1 MKLLQVGPQRLTAG
15 QKRAERTA
23 SSHFQD
29 HVFCCYL
36 NPNLIWH
43 WAIPMRE
50 TCSTHV
56 VSTTAQVSQLW
67 ESDGAKAFR
76 PNINLRYLTKVI
88 RNTTISDNASN
99 IVNGKRKAPDS
110 VQPMRR
116 IKRTTFRGS
125 SNDSDDDNDETDDR
139 TDDCTEEEDYP
150 ALELQHNHSQP
161 DAGLV
166 PILRHVLDIQYTKNE
181 GSAIYN
187 KKWDDENKKFQ
198 AILSTLSD
206 PSSSFNTIELGDI
219 RFAEYRGSAVAMAY
233 SPHSENES
241 NTWLFIVPPLL
252 IDGDSNDLESSSS
265 TDLLLA
271 CRILQG
277 YGQAYVEASLKLV
290 ALPLDAFDDNHL
302 PFALQL
308 ELVVS
313 LVLPLALDPAPL
325 SRRAQVLAREDAQRR
340 LLRATYLSQDIT
352 SLAVNEEVTVSKL
365 YSNLGSAPPLPS
377 EMANKAMQP
386 ASLVPTLLPF
396 QRRSVAWLLEKEGM
410 VVNEEGLIVPQKS
423 SDNFSFWKK
432 ITQGDHT
439 WYLHRLSG
447 ELSANP
453 PDTIPVPF
461 GGILAEEPGLGKTVE
476 TIALI
481 LLNPAP
487 PEYNPTMSR
496 WDSQAS
502 LEVKAVKVSS
512 TTCNYS

>member
-1 MKLLQVGPQRLTAG
+1 
-15 QKRAERTA
+15 
-23 SSHFQD
+23 
-29 HVFCCYL
+29 
-36 NPNLIWH
+36 
-43 WAIPMRE
+43 MRE

-56 VSTTAQVSQLW
+56 VTTAQASQLW

-76 PNINLRYLTKVI
+76 PNINLRYLSKVI
-88 RNTTISDNASN
+88 RNTTISENSSN
-99 IVNGKRKAPDS
+99 IVNGKRKALSS
-110 VQPMRR
+110 VQLTRR
-116 IKRTTFRGS
+116 TKRTKTSRGS
-125 SNDSDDDNDETDDR
+125 STDNDGDNDESDDFS
-139 TDDCTEEEDYP
+139 DGEDCP
-150 ALELQHNHSQP
+150 VLELQHNHRKP
-161 DAGLV
+161 DTGLV

-187 KKWDDENKKFQ
+187 KKWDDEYKKFQ

-206 PSSSFNTIELGDI
+206 PSSSLNTIELGDI
-219 RFAEYRGSAVAMAY
+219 RFAEYQGSAVAMAY
-233 SPHSENES
+233 NPHSQNES
-241 NTWLFIVPPLL
+241 NRWLFVVPSFV
-252 IDGDSNDLESSSS
+252 IDGDSNDLGSS

-271 CRILQG
+271 CRTLQS

-290 ALPLDAFDDNHL
+290 VLTLDAFDSHL

-308 ELVVS
+308 EFVVS
-313 LVLPLALDPAPL
+313 LVLPLALDPTPL

-340 LLRATYLSQDIT
+340 LLHATYLSQDIT
-352 SLAVNEEVTVSKL
+352 SLAVNDEVTVSKL
-365 YSNLGSAPPLPS
+365 YSMLGSAPPLPS
-377 EMANKAMQP
+377 ERANKALQP

-396 QRRSVAWLLEKEGM
+396 QRRSVAWMLEKEGM
-410 VVNEEGLIVPQKS
+410 VVNDEGLIVPQTL

-432 ITQGDHT
+432 IKQGDHT

-453 PDTIPVPF
+453 PVTIPAPF

-487 PEYNPTMSR
+487 PEYNPTLSR
-496 WDSQAS
+496 WDPQTA

-512 TTCNYS
+512 TTYVDS

>member
-1 MKLLQVGPQRLTAG
+1 
-15 QKRAERTA
+15 
-23 SSHFQD
+23 
-29 HVFCCYL
+29 
-36 NPNLIWH
+36 
-43 WAIPMRE
+43 MRE

-56 VSTTAQVSQLW
+56 VSTTTQVSQLW
-67 ESDGAKAFR
+67 ESYGAKTFR

-88 RNTTISDNASN
+88 RNITISENASN
-99 IVNGKRKAPDS
+99 VVNGKRKAPS
-110 VQPMRR
+110 VQPTGRT
-116 IKRTTFRGS
+116 KRTKTLRGS
-125 SNDSDDDNDETDDR
+125 STGNNDDNDES
-139 TDDCTEEEDYP
+139 DDCSDDCSDEEDYP
-150 ALELQHNHSQP
+150 VLELQHNLRQP
-161 DAGLV
+161 DTGLV
-166 PILRHVLDIQYTKNE
+166 PILRHVLHIQYTKNE

-187 KKWDDENKKFQ
+187 KKWNDENNKFQ

-206 PSSSFNTIELGDI
+206 PSLSLNTIELGDI

-233 SPHSENES
+233 NPHSQNES
-241 NTWLFIVPPLL
+241 NTWLFIVPPLV
-252 IDGDSNDLESSSS
+252 IDGDSNDLGSSSS

-271 CRILQG
+271 CRTLQG

-290 ALPLDAFDDNHL
+290 VLPPDAFDNHL

-308 ELVVS
+308 EFIVS
-313 LVLPLALDPAPL
+313 LVLPFALDPTPL
-325 SRRAQVLAREDAQRR
+325 SRRAQALAREDAQRR

-352 SLAVNEEVTVSKL
+352 SLAINDEVTVSKL
-365 YSNLGSAPPLPS
+365 YSTLGSAPPLPS
-377 EMANKAMQP
+377 ERANKALQP

-396 QRRSVAWLLEKEGM
+396 QRRSVAWMLEKEGM
-410 VVNEEGLIVPQKS
+410 VVNDEGLIVPQKL
-423 SDNFSFWKK
+423 SDNFSFWRK

-447 ELSANP
+447 ELSADP

-496 WDSQAS
+496 WDPQAS

-512 TTCNYS
+512 TSCVVDS

>member
-1 MKLLQVGPQRLTAG
+1 MIPKIFIEFWVRNKWDRDAPSHPGR
-15 QKRAERTA
+15 RT
-23 SSHFQD
+23 SSQFQD
-29 HVFCCYL
+29 HVFYSSL
-36 NPNLIWH
+36 NPTT
-43 WAIPMRE
+43 MRE

-56 VSTTAQVSQLW
+56 VPTTAQVSQLW

-88 RNTTISDNASN
+88 RNTTISDSASN
-99 IVNGKRKAPDS
+99 NVNGKRKAPSS
-110 VQPMRR
+110 VQSMRR
-116 IKRTTFRGS
+116 TKRTKTFRGS
-125 SNDSDDDNDETDDR
+125 STVSDDDNDES
-139 TDDCTEEEDYP
+139 DDCTEEEDYP
-150 ALELQHNHSQP
+150 VLELQHNHSQP
-161 DAGLV
+161 DTGRI
-166 PILRHVLDIQYTKNE
+166 PILRHVLNIQYTKNE
-181 GSAIYN
+181 GSAVCN

-206 PSSSFNTIELGDI
+206 PSLSLNTIELGDI

-233 SPHSENES
+233 SPHSQNES
-241 NTWLFIVPPLL
+241 NTWLFIVPSLL
-252 IDGDSNDLESSSS
+252 IDGDSNDLGSSSS

-271 CRILQG
+271 CRTLQG

-290 ALPLDAFDDNHL
+290 VLPLDAFDNHL
-302 PFALQL
+302 PFTLQL
-308 ELVVS
+308 EFVVS

-325 SRRAQVLAREDAQRR
+325 SRRAQVLAREDARRR

-365 YSNLGSAPPLPS
+365 YSSLGSAPPLPS
-377 EMANKAMQP
+377 ERANKAMQP

-396 QRRSVAWLLEKEGM
+396 QRRSVAWMLEKEGM

-447 ELSANP
+447 ELSAYP
-453 PDTIPVPF
+453 PDTIPAPF

-496 WDSQAS
+496 WDPQAS

-512 TTCNYS
+512 TTYIDS

>member
-1 MKLLQVGPQRLTAG
+1 
-15 QKRAERTA
+15 
-23 SSHFQD
+23 
-29 HVFCCYL
+29 
-36 NPNLIWH
+36 
-43 WAIPMRE
+43 MRE

-88 RNTTISDNASN
+88 RNTTISENATSN
-99 IVNGKRKAPDS
+99 IVNGKRKALNS
-110 VQPMRR
+110 VQPTRR
-116 IKRTTFRGS
+116 TKRTKTSRS
-125 SNDSDDDNDETDDR
+125 SSTGNDDDNDES
-139 TDDCTEEEDYP
+139 DDCSDDCSGGDEDYP
-150 ALELQHNHSQP
+150 VLELQHNHRKP
-161 DAGLV
+161 DTGLV

-181 GSAIYN
+181 GSGICN
-187 KKWDDENKKFQ
+187 KKWDDDNKDFQ

-206 PSSSFNTIELGDI
+206 PSSSLNTIELGDI
-219 RFAEYRGSAVAMAY
+219 RFAEYRGSSIAMAY
-233 SPHSENES
+233 NPHSQNES
-241 NTWLFIVPPLL
+241 NTWIFIVPSLV
-252 IDGDSNDLESSSS
+252 IDGDSNDLGLSSS

-271 CRILQG
+271 CRTLQG
-277 YGQAYVEASLKLV
+277 YGQAYVDASLKLV
-290 ALPLDAFDDNHL
+290 VLPPGVFENHL

-308 ELVVS
+308 EFVVS
-313 LVLPLALDPAPL
+313 LVLPFALDPTPL

-352 SLAVNEEVTVSKL
+352 SLAVNDEVTVSKL

-377 EMANKAMQP
+377 ERANKALQP

-396 QRRSVAWLLEKEGM
+396 QRRSVAWMLEKEGL
-410 VVNEEGLIVPQKS
+410 VVNEEGLIVPRKL

-432 ITQGDHT
+432 IKQGDHT

-496 WDSQAS
+496 WDPQAS

-512 TTCNYS
+512 LLLTLFRDF